1 MFNGIVEEMGT
12 VQHILARENLYVVKI
27 KAKKVLRGMKP
38 GDSLAVDGVCL
49 TVTAKR
55 RGILTFDIMQETIR
69 TTTWGCLKTGQKV
82 NLERALTFHSRISG
96 HFVTGH
102 IDDTGWIQKKITKA
116 NYTQL
121 QIGLRKKRLIQ
132 YIVPKG
138 SVALDGVSLTVGT
151 VNKDHFSVY
160 LIPLTKRATTLG
172 FKQKGDQVNIETD
185 ILAKYILNR

>member
-1 MFNGIVEEMGT
+1 MFNGIIEEMGT
-12 VQHILARENLYVVKI
+12 VQHILARKNLCVVKI
-27 KAKKVLRGMKP
+27 KAKKVLRGIKR

-69 TTTWGCLKTGQKV
+69 ATTLGRLKMGQKV
-82 NLERALTFHSRISG
+82 NLERALTFNSRISG

-102 IDDTGWIQKKITKA
+102 IDSTGWIQKKITQA

-121 QIGLRKKRLIQ
+121 QIGLSRKRLIQ

-151 VNKDHFSVY
+151 VKKDHFSVY
-160 LIPLTKRATTLG
+160 LIPLTKRVTTLG
-172 FKQKGDQVNIETD
+172 AKQKGDRVNVETD
-185 ILAKYILNR
+185 ILAKYVVNR